1 MTIDVSGIL
10 KELGGRIEVNGEVEI
25 GEFEFSGE
33 RYSLEA
39 PLKVSGIISNN
50 GKALVLT
57 ADVEAELCTRCARC
71 LDEIIVDAG
80 FSMEESFAQSE
91 SKIPEDDEIIVFDG
105 YTIELD
111 DIIEDNLIMNIE
123 GRYLCEEDCK
133 GLCPQCGANLND
145 GECGCNREF
154 IDPRWSGLAD
164 LMNNE

>member
-10 KELGGRIEVNGEVEI
+10 KELGGRIEVNGEVEV

-39 PLKVSGIISNN
+39 PFKVSGSISNN

-105 YTIELD
+105 YTIERD

-123 GRYLCEEDCK
+123 GRYLCDEDCK